1 LKTLAFIKNII
12 SSACVIFTLLF
23 TFIYTLGITVNTD
36 WIPTLGTLYSILAFS
51 LILSAMNKY
60 LFSNS
65 LVLGI
70 RILIHYIVTVLSF
83 YVFFIVASGYAK
95 SGSSALT
102 IMIAFS
108 IIYALFAA
116 DEAIS
121 NGAKSNDKKK
131 KTQKKTEY
139 KSMFN

>member
-1 LKTLAFIKNII
+1 MKTLAFIKNII

-116 DEAIS
+116 VVAIF